1 MKRLEELAKKVD
13 IALADDD
20 WCEIEDIIIEAMRHL
35 PHLVED
41 RSTAWDANAIKD
53 LCQDIG
59 DKVNNKWGV
68 RELKNMRLSVE
79 AELGEYAARILDT
92 FWFIYG
98 AQTWFQ

>member
-1 MKRLEELAKKVD
+1 MSRLDELTKRVD

-41 RSTAWDANAIKD
+41 RADAWDANEIKN

-59 DKVNNKWGV
+59 DKVNQKWGV

-79 AELGEYAARILDT
+79 AELGDYAARILDN
-92 FWFIYG
+92 FWFLWG
-98 AQTWFQ
+98 APWGY